1 MGKKKDNKYFSFFFV
16 QLFLRDDLLNTVE
29 YGLAWTVFADTIWM
43 RTTTIEVAEDVKSPD
58 GL

>member
-1 MGKKKDNKYFSFFFV
+1 MKYFSFFF

-29 YGLAWTVFADTIWM
+29 YSLAWTVFADTIWM

>member
-1 MGKKKDNKYFSFFFV
+1 MGGKKEMKYFSFFLFNC
-16 QLFLRDDLLNTVE
+16 FLRDDLLNTVE
-29 YGLAWTVFADTIWM
+29 YSLAWTVFADTIWM